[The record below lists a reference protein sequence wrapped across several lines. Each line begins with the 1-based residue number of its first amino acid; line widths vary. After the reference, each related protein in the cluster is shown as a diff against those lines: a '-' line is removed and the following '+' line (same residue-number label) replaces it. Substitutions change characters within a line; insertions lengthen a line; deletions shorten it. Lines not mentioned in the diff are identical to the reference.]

1 MYVVVNRNKEGNHWM
16 PFLGS
21 FRHDKKSVSF
31 RKRTK
36 MCQCI
41 NHVAHFWQCKHDIFI
56 QCCSIISMSYACA
69 NAEKS
74 FPGRGEGGVWRFLD
88 IISFWCRATDLHL
101 LKRELNFAIKILF
114 ILLVDRRWKPKV
126 SLAHLLTEDQLADF
140 FSFWWLILAL
150 FLILITRERLLILKY
165 DPRVCTLC
173 LFLSFA
179 VHLFWNWQSLW
190 SGFHTSLSR
199 QQAWRYWSL
208 FAFYSVPLVSG
219 QCLVL

>member
-1 MYVVVNRNKEGNHWM
+1 MWLIFDNVSTTFLFNVAVLFPCRMHALMQKNLSREG
-16 PFLGS
+16 
-21 FRHDKKSVSF
+21 
-31 RKRTK
+31 
-36 MCQCI
+36 
-41 NHVAHFWQCKHDIFI
+41 
-56 QCCSIISMSYACA
+56 
-69 NAEKS
+69 
-74 FPGRGEGGVWRFLD
+74 GEGGVWRFLD
-88 IISFWCRATDLHL
+88 YISFWCRATDLHL

-114 ILLVDRRWKPKV
+114 ILLVDRRWKPTV
-126 SLAHLLTEDQLADF
+126 SLAHLLTEDQLAEF
-140 FSFWWLILAL
+140 FFLFWWLILAL
-150 FLILITRERLLILKY
+150 FLILTPRERLLILKY
-165 DPRVCTLC
+165 DPCVCTLC

>member
-1 MYVVVNRNKEGNHWM
+1 MLLSTEIKKAIIECH
-16 PFLGS
+16 FLGLS
-21 FRHDKKSVSF
+21 DTTKNQYPSGNV
-31 RKRTK
+31 RK
-36 MCQCI
+36 
-41 NHVAHFWQCKHDIFI
+41 
-56 QCCSIISMSYACA
+56 CA
-69 NAEKS
+69 NASIMWLIFDNVSTTFLFNVALLFHAIKCRKI

-101 LKRELNFAIKILF
+101 LKRELNFAVRILF

-150 FLILITRERLLILKY
+150 FLILTPRERLLILKY
-165 DPRVCTLC
+165 DPCVCTLC

-208 FAFYSVPLVSG
+208 FAFYPLPLVSG

>member
-56 QCCSIISMSYACA
+56 QCCCIISMSYACA

-74 FPGRGEGGVWRFLD
+74 FPGGGEGGVWRFLD
-88 IISFWCRATDLHL
+88 YISFWCRATDLHL

-140 FSFWWLILAL
+140 FSFWWQILAL
-150 FLILITRERLLILKY
+150 FLILTPRERLLILKY
-165 DPRVCTLC
+165 DPCVCTLC

-208 FAFYSVPLVSG
+208 FAFYSLPLVSG